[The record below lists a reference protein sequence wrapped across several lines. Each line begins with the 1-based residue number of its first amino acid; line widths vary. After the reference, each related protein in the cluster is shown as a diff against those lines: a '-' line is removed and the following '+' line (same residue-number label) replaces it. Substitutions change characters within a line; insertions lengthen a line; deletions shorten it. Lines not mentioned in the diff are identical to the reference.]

1 MSDLALEEEKSGN
14 SEKVSIF
21 NCIRW
26 YLLRWCELALQRA
39 LCGKLA
45 CSSDGVWIS
54 HLTPSDREY
63 LQISYN
69 NYVVMMVWDETHR
82 TITIAF
88 AIIFEWWHNMDIHY
102 SNLQTALSSES
113 SEDTSSFDQVNM
125 GQIASQILCSNT
137 AVVSMCR
144 FPDLSFQFYA
154 EYADVFGFSYSP
166 LSLWTLEKNC
176 WLRKIFLSTKTTPII
191 FLTK

>member
-1 MSDLALEEEKSGN
+1 MSHLALEEEKSGN

-26 YLLRWCELALQRA
+26 YLLRWCELAL
-39 LCGKLA
+39 CGKLA

-54 HLTPSDREY
+54 HLTLFDRGY

-69 NYVVMMVWDETHR
+69 NYAVMMGWDETQGA
-82 TITIAF
+82 ITIAF

-113 SEDTSSFDQVNM
+113 SEDTSSFAQVNM
-125 GQIASQILCSNT
+125 GQIVSQTLCSNT

-144 FPDLSFQFYA
+144 IPDLSFQFYA
-154 EYADVFGFSYSP
+154 ECADVFGFSYSP
-166 LSLWTLEKNC
+166 LSLSTLEKNC
-176 WLRKIFLSTKTTPII
+176 
-191 FLTK
+191 